1 MRRARVLIH
10 LAVLVLLPI
19 AARANDDP
27 VFDSPAMRVC
37 FVDLLR
43 KVGWGLA
50 GPFERAAFVIEGEDG
65 SLSCDPW
72 PSTHGYLA
80 ESFHGIVPAHAI
92 AIVHTHPV
100 RFPMPSQQDQ
110 DDATRLRIPNYV
122 VSVLG
127 VYKSVPGGVRGVTVT
142 AQRSWIREV
151 PLRAAVSGSAT
162 AGR

>member
-10 LAVLVLLPI
+10 LAVLLLLPI

-50 GPFERAAFVIEGEDG
+50 GPFERAAFVIEGADG

-72 PSTHGYLA
+72 PSTHGYLT
-80 ESFHGIVPAHAI
+80 ESFHGIVPEHAI

-110 DDATRLRIPNYV
+110 DDQSGHGFAP
-122 VSVLG
+122 VSVG
-127 VYKSVPGGVRGVTVT
+127 RCGGQVEPPNSRDPVAVK
-142 AQRSWIREV
+142 QR
-151 PLRAAVSGSAT
+151 
-162 AGR
+162 

>member
-50 GPFERAAFVIEGEDG
+50 GPFERAAFVIEGDDG

-72 PSTHGYLA
+72 PSTHGYLT

-100 RFPMPSQQDQ
+100 RFPMPIACRSEEHTSELQSRFDLVCRLLLEKKNNQQ
-110 DDATRLRIPNYV
+110 
-122 VSVLG
+122 
-127 VYKSVPGGVRGVTVT
+127 VRT
-142 AQRSWIREV
+142 SF
-151 PLRAAVSGSAT
+151 L
-162 AGR
+162 